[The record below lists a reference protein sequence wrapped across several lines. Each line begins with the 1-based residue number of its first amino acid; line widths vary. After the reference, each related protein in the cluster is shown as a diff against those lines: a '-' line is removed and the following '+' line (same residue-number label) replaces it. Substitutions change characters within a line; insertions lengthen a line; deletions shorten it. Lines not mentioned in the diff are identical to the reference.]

1 MPIEL
6 SKHHDRFTITVDY
19 LPILCTPLPLY
30 FIHAPTEIMLASLN
44 TLNKA
49 GASLVPMPAQ
59 AKIVQFWSG
68 YIACTVRWLARYV
81 RVSSSSS
88 IRALGGV

>member
-49 GASLVPMPAQ
+49 GASLVPMPRRKLEPGSLYGTVAC
-59 AKIVQFWSG
+59 AP
-68 YIACTVRWLARYV
+68 IALRACR
-81 RVSSSSS
+81 RVSSS